1 MAAANGEGQALTP
14 GEGWEAIYATIEQGR
29 SSMYLAGTTAI
40 LLLWGV
46 IVALGY
52 FSQYAVETFAPG
64 FADERPWFPGP
75 VWGVLGAAGMAGSSI
90 IGHRAS
96 KGLAAGAAARSAGI
110 RVFSF
115 WFAVLAAAFLVP
127 AAAGMWTA
135 DAGDQIAGVV
145 IGIVALGHVLF
156 GIMTRPMLAAV
167 GVGIAAA
174 FYLPH
179 HFAGDGA
186 LAVSASCMLA
196 VVLLG
201 AAWARKSGTL

>member
-14 GEGWEAIYATIEQGR
+14 GEGWEAIYATMERGR

-96 KGLAAGAAARSAGI
+96 KGLAAGVAARSAGI

-115 WFAVLAAAFLVP
+115 WIAVVVSAFVIT
-127 AAAGMWTA
+127 AGAGMWNEES
-135 DAGDQIAGVV
+135 GDQIPGVV
-145 IGIVALGHVLF
+145 IGVVGLGFVLF

-179 HFAGDGA
+179 HFAGDAA
-186 LAVSASCMLA
+186 LAVSSAATLA
-196 VVLLG
+196 VALAG
-201 AAWARKSGTL
+201 ALWMRKSGVL

>member
-1 MAAANGEGQALTP
+1 MQAANGEGQGLTP
-14 GEGWEAIYATIEQGR
+14 GEGWEEIYETMERGR

-46 IVALGY
+46 IVSLGY
-52 FSQYAVETFAPG
+52 FSQYAVETFATG

-75 VWGVLGAAGMAGSSI
+75 LWGVLGTTGMVGSAI

-96 KGLAAGAAARSAGI
+96 RGTASGRAARSAGL
-110 RVFSF
+110 R
-115 WFAVLAAAFLVP
+115 VLAYWLAVVASAFLIT
-127 AAAGMWTA
+127 AGAGMWNEE
-135 DAGDQIAGVV
+135 AGDKIPGVT
-145 IGIVALGHVLF
+145 IGIVALGYVLF

-179 HFAGDGA
+179 HFAGDAA
-186 LAVSASCMLA
+186 LAVSAAATLA
-196 VVLLG
+196 VALVG
-201 AAWARKSGTL
+201 ALWMRRGGTL

>member
-14 GEGWEAIYATIEQGR
+14 GEGWEAIYETMERGR

-40 LLLWGV
+40 LLLWGA
-46 IVALGY
+46 IVSLGY
-52 FSQYAVETFAPG
+52 FSQYAVETFATG

-75 VWGVLGAAGMAGSSI
+75 LWGVLAAAGTAGSAF

-96 KGLAAGAAARSAGI
+96 KGNAAGAAARSAGI
-110 RVFSF
+110 RMFFF
-115 WFAVLAAAFLVP
+115 WATVLAAAFLVP
-127 AAAGMWTA
+127 AAAGMWNEES
-135 DAGDQIAGVV
+135 GDKIPGVV
-145 IGIVALGHVLF
+145 IGFVTLGFVLF

-167 GVGIAAA
+167 GAGIAAA
-174 FYLPH
+174 YYLPH

-196 VVLLG
+196 VALLG

>member
-14 GEGWEAIYATIEQGR
+14 GEGWEAIYETMERGR
-29 SSMYLAGTTAI
+29 NSMYLAGTTAI

-52 FSQYAVETFAPG
+52 LSQYAVETFATG

-75 VWGVLGAAGMAGSSI
+75 LWGVLAAAGTAGSAF

-96 KGLAAGAAARSAGI
+96 KGNAAGAAARGAGI
-110 RVFSF
+110 RVFSY
-115 WFAVLAAAFLVP
+115 WLTVVASAFLIT
-127 AAAGMWTA
+127 AGAGMWT
-135 DAGDQIAGVV
+135 GESGEQIPGVV
-145 IGIVALGHVLF
+145 VGIVALGFVLF

-167 GVGIAAA
+167 GAGIAAA
-174 FYLPH
+174 YYLPH

-196 VVLLG
+196 VALLG

>member
-1 MAAANGEGQALTP
+1 MQAANGEGQGLTP
-14 GEGWEAIYATIEQGR
+14 GEGWEAIYATMERGR

-46 IVALGY
+46 IVSVGY
-52 FSQYAVETFAPG
+52 FSQYAVETFATG

-75 VWGVLGAAGMAGSSI
+75 LWGVLGVAGIAGSAI

-96 KGLAAGAAARSAGI
+96 KGNAAGAAARSAGI
-110 RVFSF
+110 RVFLY
-115 WFAVLAAAFLVP
+115 WLAVVASTFLIT
-127 AAAGMWTA
+127 AGAGMWTEE
-135 DAGDQIAGVV
+135 AGDLIPDVA
-145 IGIVALGHVLF
+145 IGIVALGFVLF

-174 FYLPH
+174 YYLPH
-179 HFAGDGA
+179 HFSGDGA

-196 VVLLG
+196 VALLS